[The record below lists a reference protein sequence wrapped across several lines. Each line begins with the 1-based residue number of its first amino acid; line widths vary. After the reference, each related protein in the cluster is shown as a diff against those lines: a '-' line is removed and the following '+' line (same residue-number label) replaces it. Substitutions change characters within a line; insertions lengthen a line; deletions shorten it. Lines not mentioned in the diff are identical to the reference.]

1 MKKNFLFLSAMFLL
15 QTFSNAQSSQVFTTN
30 GIAIKGYDAVAFFT
44 DKKPVPGT
52 EAFIYDWNG
61 AKWLFSS
68 KENQDSFMIAPAK
81 YAPQYG
87 GYCAFGTAQGHKA
100 PTETD
105 TWTIID
111 GKLYFNY
118 NNKVKEIWSKKTAD
132 YIVLADKNWEKIKDG
147 E

>member
-1 MKKNFLFLSAMFLL
+1 MKKYFIFLSALLLL
-15 QTFSNAQSSQVFTTN
+15 QTFSNAQNSTVFTTN
-30 GIAIKGYDAVAFFT
+30 GIAIKGYDAVAFFKE
-44 DKKPVPGT
+44 KKPVPGT
-52 EAFIYDWNG
+52 ETFSYEWNG

-68 KENQDSFMIAPAK
+68 KENLDSFMIASTR

-118 NNKVKEIWSKKTAD
+118 NNKVKEIWSKKAAD